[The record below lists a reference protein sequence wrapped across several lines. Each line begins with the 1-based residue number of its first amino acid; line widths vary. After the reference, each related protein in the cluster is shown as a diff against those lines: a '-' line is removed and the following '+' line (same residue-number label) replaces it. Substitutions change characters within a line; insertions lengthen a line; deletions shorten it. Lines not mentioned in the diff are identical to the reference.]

1 MAQGQVDRFGLRP
14 HAVAVH
20 DCLDVAVLDLDVC
33 PHFSHTPRVPLRCSR
48 RVLTLMW
55 GSHSLGT
62 DDRLRPLT
70 FKESPIEVTPPTTP
84 LPTPRLQ
91 PTQLHALTPTRPSPD
106 CSHVLHGAGA
116 MAR

>member
-33 PHFSHTPRVPLRCSR
+33 PHFSHTPRVHLRCSK
-48 RVLTLMW
+48 RVLTLRW

-70 FKESPIEVTPPTTP
+70 FKESLELDDATDYAAPNAQSATFHT
-84 LPTPRLQ
+84 
-91 PTQLHALTPTRPSPD
+91 TRPDPEKT
-106 CSHVLHGAGA
+106 LTRLFTRLAWPTA